1 MCPAESGRSTEF
13 AVSKTAPL
21 QVRAVKIRAT
31 TATSRMRK
39 MADMAGSEM
48 PLSSCKDRASVT

>member
-1 MCPAESGRSTEF
+1 
-13 AVSKTAPL
+13 
-21 QVRAVKIRAT
+21 
-31 TATSRMRK
+31 MRK